1 MKSSGIVA
9 VVTSIFLVAPAAYGQ
24 EPAGLVKTLQGTA
37 TAQRDGK
44 AVPLAVGDKVLAG
57 DRISTGPASYAGIT
71 LKDDTLIGS
80 GPNSSLVLDRFSFEP
95 RTHSGNLLISI
106 SRGVTSFVT
115 GLLARSSSQQV
126 AFRTQT
132 ATIGIR
138 GTEFIVE
145 VEGEAQ

>member
-1 MKSSGIVA
+1 MKRTCIVA
-9 VVTSIFLVAPAAYGQ
+9 VVLGASLLGPAAYGQ

-37 TAQRDGK
+37 TAQREGK
-44 AVPLAVGDKVLAG
+44 AVPLAVGDRVLAG
-57 DRISTGPASYAGIT
+57 DRISTGPSSFAGIT
-71 LKDDTLIGS
+71 LKDDTLISS
-80 GPNSSLVLDRFSFEP
+80 GPNSSLVLDRFNFEP
-95 RTHSGNLLISI
+95 RTHSGNMLISI

-115 GLLARSSSQQV
+115 GLLARSNSQQV

-145 VEGEAQ
+145 VEGDAQ